1 MSQGMR
7 AKLQKIKALRGTK
20 LMLVIAISAIIGLWL
35 LSSIINGIFLAP
47 PKRPIIAPIAP
58 KVVKPVEVPPEI
70 KPWEKLSDPEQVMK
84 NCYKA
89 VQDVVSIMPPGWV
102 IGNISCTPGGLTTS
116 WSRQVGR
123 ISWIEKRST
132 CPASRSR
139 DVRFPTTETA

>member
-84 NCYKA
+84 TAIRQFRTWFRLCRRAGLSATFRVRRA
-89 VQDVVSIMPPGWV
+89 V
-102 IGNISCTPGGLTTS
+102 
-116 WSRQVGR
+116 
-123 ISWIEKRST
+123 
-132 CPASRSR
+132 
-139 DVRFPTTETA
+139 